1 MRVIEKSVYA
11 FSAPVAG
18 CAFPEQTL
26 SQTCTSCARIG
37 LRLGRRCCNH
47 LNSRRCQWHQ
57 ACSSLYQAKKNRVD
71 KKLTSKKE
79 NGAQVALERT
89 SEPLPPAPGPRPR
102 GRIFSGLVAAAVVLF
117 LGSCTATSIDGP
129 PVIDPP
135 PVFDAPQPPALA
147 VSSSVSYQPPGDVHL
162 STLRSVSVTFTLIGA
177 GANDLATL
185 EFVGPSGSPY
195 ETRPAPLTGT
205 AFDPQQLE
213 FSLPVGGTLVETA
226 QMTGTWKA
234 LLLINGQAAAAPAFE
249 INP

>member
-11 FSAPVAG
+11 FCAPVAG

-79 NGAQVALERT
+79 TGAQVA
-89 SEPLPPAPGPRPR
+89 R